1 MMTSYAWV
9 PFAALALSALAASPA
24 TAQDPYSAADGSW
37 ISIEGTIAEVR
48 SDEFTLDYGDGFV
61 LVEMDDGDRDADA
74 YALLEGDSVAVS
86 GRIDDEFFETTV
98 IEASSVYVHN
108 IGTTFRASAIDEEDP
123 LTTMLPRLD
132 VPRSVLEGTVSQV
145 RDGEFVLDTGLRAVT
160 VDVGRLANDPLDDE
174 GYQKIEVGD
183 RVRVNGRIDFSFFE
197 SNTMLADGL
206 IEIVD

>member
-1 MMTSYAWV
+1 MMRSDAWV
-9 PFAALALSALAASPA
+9 PFAALALMGLAASPA
-24 TAQDPYSAADGSW
+24 TAQGPYAAADGSW

-48 SDEFTLDYGDGFV
+48 PDEFTLDYGDGFV

-123 LTTMLPRLD
+123 LMTMLPRLD